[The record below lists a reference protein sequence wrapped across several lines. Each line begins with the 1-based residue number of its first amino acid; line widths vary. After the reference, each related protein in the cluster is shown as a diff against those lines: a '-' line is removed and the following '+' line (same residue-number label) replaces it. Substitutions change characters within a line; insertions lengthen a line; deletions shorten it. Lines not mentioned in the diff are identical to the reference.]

1 MWAKPYEA
9 LEIQRRQ
16 ELIINYSR
24 MLHGSCQTQWLEIEH
39 GRRIYIS
46 DIAKC
51 YKQGFLLF
59 FFQRATLQHT
69 TELDQAASVG
79 LTV

>member
-1 MWAKPYEA
+1 MAAVKLSGLKLNMVGEFI
-9 LEIQRRQ
+9 LV
-16 ELIINYSR
+16 
-24 MLHGSCQTQWLEIEH
+24 
-39 GRRIYIS
+39 
-46 DIAKC
+46 K
-51 YKQGFLLF
+51 LLNATNKAFYFF